1 MPVKKTIAK
10 RIRQAEKAR
19 MRNKHYSAMMKT
31 AIKKALASDELE
43 AAQSLSRS
51 AISIIDKV
59 ASNGIIHKN
68 KAANQKSRV
77 AKHVNSLVK

>member
-19 MRNKHYSAMMKT
+19 IRNKHYNSMMKT
-31 AIKKALASDELE
+31 AIKKAIATEDAES
-43 AAQSLSRS
+43 AATLGRS
-51 AISIIDKV
+51 AIVIIDKV
-59 ASNGIIHKN
+59 AANGIIHKN

-77 AKHVNSLVK
+77 AKHMATFS

>member
-19 MRNKHYSAMMKT
+19 IRNKHYNSMMKG
-31 AIKKALASDELE
+31 AIKRAMATEDAET
-43 AAQSLSRS
+43 AATLGRS
-51 AISIIDKV
+51 AIIVIDKV
-59 ASNGIIHKN
+59 AANGIIHKN

-77 AKHVNSLVK
+77 AKHMATFS

>member
-19 MRNKHYSAMMKT
+19 MRNKHYSTMMKS
-31 AIKKALASDELE
+31 AIKKAM
-43 AAQSLSRS
+43 AADNAENATTLGRS
-51 AISIIDKV
+51 AIAVIDKV
-59 ASNGIIHKN
+59 AATGIIHKN

-77 AKHVNSLVK
+77 AKHMATFS

>member
-19 MRNKHYSAMMKT
+19 TRNKSYNSMMKT
-31 AIKKALASDELE
+31 AIKKVMASEDAET
-43 AAQSLSRS
+43 ATSLGRS
-51 AISIIDKV
+51 AIALIDKV
-59 ASNGIIHKN
+59 AATGIIHKN

-77 AKHVNSLVK
+77 AKHMASVS

>member
-19 MRNKHYSAMMKT
+19 VRNKHYNSMMKT
-31 AIKKALASDELE
+31 AIKKALATEDAESATNLGK
-43 AAQSLSRS
+43 S
-51 AISIIDKV
+51 AISLIDKV
-59 ASNGIIHKN
+59 ASNGIIHRN

-77 AKHVNSLVK
+77 AKHIGSFS

>member
-19 MRNKHYSAMMKT
+19 IRNKHYSTMMKS
-31 AIKKALASDELE
+31 AIKKAMASDNAEN
-43 AAQSLSRS
+43 ATSLGRS
-51 AISIIDKV
+51 AIAVIDKV
-59 ASNGIIHKN
+59 AATGIIHKN

-77 AKHVNSLVK
+77 AKHMATFS

>member
-19 MRNKHYSAMMKT
+19 IRNKHYTSMMKT
-31 AIKKALASDELE
+31 AIKKALA
-43 AAQSLSRS
+43 AADAETAGTLGTA
-51 AISIIDKV
+51 AISMIDKV
-59 ASNGIIHKN
+59 ASRGIIHKN

-77 AKHVNSLVK
+77 SKHMASFV

>member
-19 MRNKHYSAMMKT
+19 IRNKHYSTMMKS
-31 AIKKALASDELE
+31 AIKKAM
-43 AAQSLSRS
+43 AADNAENATALGTS
-51 AISIIDKV
+51 AMAVIDKV
-59 ASNGIIHKN
+59 AATGIIHKN

-77 AKHVNSLVK
+77 AKHMATFS

>member
-19 MRNKHYSAMMKT
+19 IRNKHYSSLMKS
-31 AIKKALASDELE
+31 AIKKAMAADNAENATTLGHTALAV
-43 AAQSLSRS
+43 
-51 AISIIDKV
+51 IDKV
-59 ASNGIIHKN
+59 AANGIIHKN

-77 AKHVNSLVK
+77 AKHMATFS

>member
-19 MRNKHYSAMMKT
+19 IRNKHYNSTMKS
-31 AIKKALASDELE
+31 AIKKAM
-43 AAQSLSRS
+43 AADNAENATALGRS
-51 AISIIDKV
+51 AIAIIDKV
-59 ASNGIIHKN
+59 AAHGIIHKN

-77 AKHVNSLVK
+77 AKHMTTFS

>member
-19 MRNKHYSAMMKT
+19 IRNKHYNTMMKS
-31 AIKKALASDELE
+31 AIKKAMATDNAEN
-43 AAQSLSRS
+43 AAALGKS

-59 ASNGIIHKN
+59 AATGVIHKN

-77 AKHVNSLVK
+77 SKHIATFS

>member
-19 MRNKHYSAMMKT
+19 IRNKHYNSMMKT
-31 AIKKALASDELE
+31 AIKKALATEDAETAGTLGK
-43 AAQSLSRS
+43 S
-51 AISIIDKV
+51 AISLIDKV
-59 ASNGIIHKN
+59 ASNGIIHRN

-77 AKHVNSLVK
+77 AKHMGSFS

>member
-19 MRNKHYSAMMKT
+19 IRNKHYQSMMKT
-31 AIKKALASDELE
+31 AIKKALATEDAEHATTLG
-43 AAQSLSRS
+43 RS
-51 AISIIDKV
+51 AIALIDKV

-68 KAANQKSRV
+68 KASNQKSRV
-77 AKHVNSLVK
+77 SKHMATFS